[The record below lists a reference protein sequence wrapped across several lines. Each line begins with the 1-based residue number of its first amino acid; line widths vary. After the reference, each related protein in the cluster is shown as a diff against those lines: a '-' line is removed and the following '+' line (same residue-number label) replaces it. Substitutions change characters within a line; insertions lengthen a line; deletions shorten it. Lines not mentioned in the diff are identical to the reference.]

1 MGALAFSYLYNAPMW
16 KESMNTRTTLLSL
29 LLMAVAL
36 GVFGCGGGGSGVE
49 QPEASQANDSSTLRQ
64 VQSIQLPGVEGRID
78 HMAVDL
84 QGERLFVAALGNNT
98 LEVVD
103 LIAGNRTDEIEGLRE
118 PQGVVYVPEAG
129 RLFVTNGEG
138 GSLDVYDGQSLELV
152 DKVELGEDPDNV
164 RYDPATG
171 RVYVGYGSGDGSALG
186 VIDVG
191 KDTKIADIELSGH
204 PESFQLEN
212 EGERIFVNVPTS
224 ARVEV
229 VDREQSAVIET
240 WPLEDAAE
248 NFPMALD
255 EADHRLFVGTRNPA
269 QLLVLDTER
278 GEMVAGLDSSGDADD
293 VFYDSDAKRIYVS
306 GGEGATNIFEQ
317 ADPDD
322 YRLIGKVD
330 TAEGARTS
338 LFVAESRTLYVAI
351 PHRGS
356 QQAEV
361 HAFETQPEE

>member
-1 MGALAFSYLYNAPMW
+1 MNAG
-16 KESMNTRTTLLSL
+16 TTLLPL
-29 LLMAVAL
+29 VLMAVAL
-36 GVFGCGGGGSGVE
+36 GVFGCGGGGSGAE
-49 QPEASQANDSSTLRQ
+49 QKEASQANDSSTLRQ

-103 LIAGNRTDEIEGLRE
+103 LKAGKRTDEIEGLRE
-118 PQGVVYVPEAG
+118 PQGVVYVPEAD
-129 RLFVTNGEG
+129 RLFVSNGEG
-138 GSLDVYDGQSLELV
+138 ASLDVYDGQSLELV
-152 DKVELGEDPDNV
+152 DRVELGQDPDNV

-171 RVYVGYGSGDGSALG
+171 RVYVGYGSGKGSALG

-191 KDTKIADIELSGH
+191 KDAKIADIKLSGH

-212 EGERIFVNVPTS
+212 EGKRIFVNVPTS
-224 ARVEV
+224 GRVEV
-229 VDREQSAVIET
+229 VDREQGAVIET
-240 WPLEDAAE
+240 WAVEDAAE

-255 EADHRLFVGTRNPA
+255 EADHRLFVGTRSPA

-278 GEMVAGLDSSGDADD
+278 GEMVAELDSSGDTDD
-293 VFYDSDAKRIYVS
+293 VFYDSEAKRIYVS
-306 GGEGATNIFEQ
+306 GGEGAISVFEQ
-317 ADPDD
+317 TDPDD
-322 YRLIGKVD
+322 YRLIGNVD

-338 LFVAESRTLYVAI
+338 LFVTESRTLFVAV

-361 HAFETQPEE
+361 RALETQPEE